1 MKLKI
6 LVINGPNLNLLGER
20 DPKHYGTQSLNAIE
34 DRMEERA
41 DEYGGEMEFHRTNH
55 EGEIIDLLHGARL
68 DCDAVIL
75 NAGAYSHNSYAIRD
89 AIEAI
94 SIPVIEVHLSNIYA
108 RDSFRHTSV
117 ISPVCRG
124 SISGF
129 GAASYVLAMEALLE
143 IME

>member
-1 MKLKI
+1 M
-6 LVINGPNLNLLGER
+6 
-20 DPKHYGTQSLNAIE
+20 
-34 DRMEERA
+34 
-41 DEYGGEMEFHRTNH
+41 
-55 EGEIIDLLHGARL
+55 
-68 DCDAVIL
+68 IL
-75 NAGAYSHNSYAIRD
+75 NAGAYSHYSYAIRD